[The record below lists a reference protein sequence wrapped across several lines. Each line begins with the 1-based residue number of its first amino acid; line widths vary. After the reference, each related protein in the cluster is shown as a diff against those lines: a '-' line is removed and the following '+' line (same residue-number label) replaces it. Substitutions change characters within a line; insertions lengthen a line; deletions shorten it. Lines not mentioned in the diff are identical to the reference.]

1 MTEATLPFQ
10 NTVLLVSGIPATGKS
25 GFCRYL
31 AREHGFAHYDLECYP
46 RGWPI
51 PQLHQVW
58 ERSRG
63 EFVAELYRLHERV
76 AVDWGFP
83 LLLSS
88 GPLNLRRREQGSSGS
103 PEISREPA
111 RYSFNEVAS
120 MWRSSMRRSMIF
132 KRLGYQSLCAH
143 RQWRHS
149 RKVEDFDTPLEF
161 TRRFFRPSES
171 NALGVA

>member
-25 GFCRYL
+25 SFCRYL

-83 LLLSS
+83 LRSLQWALELENAGARLLWFT
-88 GPLNLRRREQGSSGS
+88 GNIQRAREIFVQRGGIDVAKFDAQVNDIQAAGLPKPLRAQAVEAFMQGGRLRY
-103 PEISREPA
+103 PA
-111 RYSFNEVAS
+111 RVYKE
-120 MWRSSMRRSMIF
+120 IF
-132 KRLGYQSLCAH
+132 PTK
-143 RQWRHS
+143 
-149 RKVEDFDTPLEF
+149 
-161 TRRFFRPSES
+161 
-171 NALGVA
+171 